1 MPLWEWYELPEQSY
15 RRRRFGVAMH
25 GIGLMQPPEVLTNGE
40 FPSVDKKEV
49 EFLRFIKL
57 WSGDR
62 FRRDRKWSMSVVAS
76 VLRPCA
82 SLALF
87 RMSNVSFKIS
97 LKFVDKPRAYVIP
110 PFFNLYMTS
119 ISDIL
124 IVAMDERSPG
134 SGGRRSSRF
143 PTS

>member
-1 MPLWEWYELPEQSY
+1 
-15 RRRRFGVAMH
+15 MH

-40 FPSVDKKEV
+40 FLSVDEKEF

-62 FRRDRKWSMSVVAS
+62 FRRDRKSLMSVVAS

-97 LKFVDKPRAYVIP
+97 PKFVDKPRVYVVP
-110 PFFNLYMTS
+110 LFFIY
-119 ISDIL
+119 I
-124 IVAMDERSPG
+124 
-134 SGGRRSSRF
+134 
-143 PTS
+143 